1 MKIFEWSLITHLLIT
16 VDEDFQF
23 RSRDTEVPD
32 QGVNVSALTVVD
44 GHLLTY
50 AGFELLQKLYIR
62 TVERENAVVVTQ

>member
-1 MKIFEWSLITHLLIT
+1 MTHLLIT
-16 VDEDFQF
+16 VDGNLQF

-50 AGFELLQKLYIR
+50 AGFELFQKLSIR